1 MSLEIWNKLLSIK
14 PWTITA
20 SAGSFQAMHA
30 LITVFE
36 EGKISKESI
45 DSTLEAYNNSCVE
58 IRIEARDALLKLAV
72 WKAKLNESRQRHEV
86 SQKNL

>member
-1 MSLEIWNKLLSIK
+1 MSLEIWNELFSIK
-14 PWTITA
+14 PRTITA

-36 EGKISKESI
+36 EGKVSKESI

-58 IRIEARDALLKLAV
+58 IRIEARDAYAQTRRL
-72 WKAKLNESRQRHEV
+72 EG
-86 SQKNL
+86 KNK

>member
-1 MSLEIWNKLLSIK
+1 MSLEIWNELLSIK

-36 EGKISKESI
+36 EGKVSKESI

-58 IRIEARDALLKLAV
+58 IRIEARDAYAQTRRLEGKT
-72 WKAKLNESRQRHEV
+72 K
-86 SQKNL
+86 

>member
-1 MSLEIWNKLLSIK
+1 
-14 PWTITA
+14 
-20 SAGSFQAMHA
+20 MHA

-58 IRIEARDALLKLAV
+58 IRIEARDAYAQTRRLEGKT
-72 WKAKLNESRQRHEV
+72 K
-86 SQKNL
+86 